1 MVELAYILFD
11 GKGGGE
17 FAFGCVTGAIHD
29 ADKSDAVEFIRLGRN
44 DEMDQACGDGWAE
57 LQPDGSIKRHIC
69 FYGGD
74 DASFTRA
81 PSEGFFNSV
90 PKRGRMVDADF
101 SRGTRCFTVWPMRRK
116 VVIGARPCPKYAG
129 RSVSFIH
136 EVLTN
141 ASQADKIHQW
151 HR

>member
-29 ADKSDAVEFIRLGRN
+29 ADELDAVEFTRLGRN

-74 DASFTRA
+74 DASFTARH
-81 PSEGFFNSV
+81 
-90 PKRGRMVDADF
+90 
-101 SRGTRCFTVWPMRRK
+101 RK
-116 VVIGARPCPKYAG
+116 VSSIACQSGDEWWTLI
-129 RSVSFIH
+129 F
-136 EVLTN
+136 
-141 ASQADKIHQW
+141 
-151 HR
+151 